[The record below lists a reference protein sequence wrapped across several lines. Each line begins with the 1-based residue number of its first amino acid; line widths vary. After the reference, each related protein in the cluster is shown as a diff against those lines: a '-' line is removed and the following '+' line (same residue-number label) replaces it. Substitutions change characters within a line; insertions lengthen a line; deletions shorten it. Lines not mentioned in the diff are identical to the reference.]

1 VLDKKLQ
8 TTVEMVSF
16 TVLNPLPKKDTGTSK
31 ELEIE
36 KFLGIHLNAL
46 KFQSLGNLETALQLY
61 LQIAES
67 DLMSE
72 ELFVLYFID

>member
-1 VLDKKLQ
+1 
-8 TTVEMVSF
+8 MVSF

-31 ELEIE
+31 EIQIE
-36 KFLGIHLNAL
+36 TFLGDYLTAL
-46 KFQSLGNLETALQLY
+46 KIQSQGNLENALELY

-72 ELFVLYFID
+72 ELHVF

>member
-1 VLDKKLQ
+1 
-8 TTVEMVSF
+8 MVSF

-72 ELFVLYFID
+72 ELFVLYFIKR